1 MDKIK
6 RERFRITGIQ
16 YYQDDFVEELGE
28 YNYDYDETASVL
40 KETYYDGDKIY
51 QYDFLNLKAELVPEP
66 DNEYDSNAVAVLAN
80 GIKVGHVKKGSCTR
94 VKNLLKSPDF
104 VGIEI
109 KITGG
114 KYKALYEDENGKLRI
129 EREQSPYFVDIDILT
144 RDDSVPDP
152 VPSITPEVVPKPLI
166 KEDVQPKKDIKDVL
180 RDKLRLLAV
189 AAVFLII
196 IIIASFI
203 VS

>member
-6 RERFRITGIQ
+6 REHFRITGIQ

-28 YNYDYDETASVL
+28 YNYDYDETASAL

-80 GIKVGHVKKGSCTR
+80 GIKGGHVKKGSCTR

-114 KYKALYEDENGKLRI
+114 KYKSLYEDENGKLRI
-129 EREQSPYFVDIDILT
+129 EREQCPYFVDIDILT

-152 VPSITPEVVPKPLI
+152 VPSTTPEVVPKPLI
-166 KEDVQPKKDIKDVL
+166 KEDVQSKKDIKDVL
-180 RDKLRLLAV
+180 RDRLRLLAV

-196 IIIASFI
+196 IIIVSFI

>member
-6 RERFRITGIQ
+6 REHFRITGIQ

-28 YNYDYDETASVL
+28 YNYDYDETASAL

-66 DNEYDSNAVAVLAN
+66 DNEYDPNAVAVLAN

-104 VGIEI
+104 IGIEI

-114 KYKALYEDENGKLRI
+114 KYKTLYEDENGKLRI
-129 EREQSPYFVDIDILT
+129 EREQCPYFVDIDILT
-144 RDDSVPDP
+144 RDDSAPDP
-152 VPSITPEVVPKPLI
+152 VPSTTPEVVPKPLI
-166 KEDVQPKKDIKDVL
+166 KEDVQSKKDIKDVL
-180 RDKLRLLAV
+180 RDRLRLLAV

-196 IIIASFI
+196 IIIVSFI

>member
-6 RERFRITGIQ
+6 REHFRITGIQ

-28 YNYDYDETASVL
+28 YNYDYDETASAL

-94 VKNLLKSPDF
+94 AKNLLKSPDF

-114 KYKALYEDENGKLRI
+114 KYKSLYEDENGKLRI
-129 EREQSPYFVDIDILT
+129 EREQCPYFVDIDILT

-152 VPSITPEVVPKPLI
+152 VPSTTPEVVPKPLI
-166 KEDVQPKKDIKDVL
+166 KEDVQSKKDIKDVL
-180 RDKLRLLAV
+180 RDRLRLLAV

-196 IIIASFI
+196 IIIVSFI

>member
-6 RERFRITGIQ
+6 REHFRITGIQ

-28 YNYDYDETASVL
+28 YNYDYDETASAL

-66 DNEYDSNAVAVLAN
+66 DNEYDPNAVAVLAN

-104 VGIEI
+104 IGIEI

-114 KYKALYEDENGKLRI
+114 KYKTLYEDENGKLRI
-129 EREQSPYFVDIDILT
+129 EREQCPYFVDIDILT
-144 RDDSVPDP
+144 RDDSAPDP
-152 VPSITPEVVPKPLI
+152 VPSTTPEVVPKPLI
-166 KEDVQPKKDIKDVL
+166 KEDVQSKKDIQDVL
-180 RDKLRLLAV
+180 RDRLRLLAV

-196 IIIASFI
+196 IIIVSFI

>member
-1 MDKIK
+1 MGKIK
-6 RERFRITGIQ
+6 REHFRITGTQ
-16 YYQDDFVEELGE
+16 YYQDNFVEELGE
-28 YNYDYDETASVL
+28 YNYDYDETASAL
-40 KETYYDGDKIY
+40 KEAYYDGDKIY

-66 DNEYDSNAVAVLAN
+66 DNEYDPNAVAVLAN

-109 KITGG
+109 EITGG
-114 KYKALYEDENGKLRI
+114 KYKAIYEDDNGKLRV

-144 RDDSVPDP
+144 RDNSVPDP

-166 KEDVQPKKDIKDVL
+166 KEDVQVKKDIKDVL
-180 RDKLRLLAV
+180 RDRLRLLAT
-189 AAVFLII
+189 AAVFLIVI
-196 IIIASFI
+196 IIVSLI

>member
-6 RERFRITGIQ
+6 REHFRITGIQ

-40 KETYYDGDKIY
+40 KEAYYDGDKIY

-114 KYKALYEDENGKLRI
+114 KYKALYEDENGKLHI
-129 EREQSPYFVDIDILT
+129 EREQCPYFVDIDILT

-196 IIIASFI
+196 IIIVSFI

>member
-6 RERFRITGIQ
+6 REHFRITGIQ

-94 VKNLLKSPDF
+94 VKNLLKSPNF
-104 VGIEI
+104 IGIEI

-129 EREQSPYFVDIDILT
+129 EREQCPYFVDIDILT
-144 RDDSVPDP
+144 RDDSVQDP
-152 VPSITPEVVPKPLI
+152 VPSTTPEVVPKPLI
-166 KEDVQPKKDIKDVL
+166 KEDVQSKKDIKDVL
-180 RDKLRLLAV
+180 RDRLRLLAV

-196 IIIASFI
+196 IIIVSFI